1 VEHTLKQ
8 LITSFELAITRI
20 LDLDPVTR
28 WLFGDLSGLTV
39 LEPHERSKR
48 SSRPS
53 NWLLARIRDLDPYSR
68 RHSYTKVMK
77 IPSGHGFIHRPN
89 ALATDRQTSRKSEL
103 ALRNQARWVPGDC
116 AIAFKSNGKPHLRSR
131 NGSRLG
137 KAPRDHEWTPGR
149 REAYQSCCA
158 SSRNLVGRRIGHIV
172 GLYLRGFLKQFVQFS
187 QHFRIAPAVVSVR
200 LFARIP

>member
-1 VEHTLKQ
+1 MALPQMKA
-8 LITSFELAITRI
+8 SFIWPML
-20 LDLDPVTR
+20 L
-28 WLFGDLSGLTV
+28 
-39 LEPHERSKR
+39 
-48 SSRPS
+48 RPTNKLPEGS
-53 NWLLARIRDLDPYSR
+53 NWLYELKLD
-68 RHSYTKVMK
+68 
-77 IPSGHGFIHRPN
+77 GFR
-89 ALATDRQTSRKSEL
+89 
-103 ALRNQARWVPGDC
+103 
-116 AIAFKSNGKPHLRSR
+116 AIAFKTNGKPHLRSR

-200 LFARIP
+200 LLPRIP